1 MKRELIYTILD
12 LEEWNQEATCRFC
25 RGLNKAVC
33 QIRTRSK
40 VTHSIIENDYACE
53 SCKEKFESNELPKC
67 ERCGRLKTKSNID
80 FSSGEYICDCIK
92 DNEDLEEKELP
103 ALPQEERQSTFYERQ
118 INGLREELA
127 TTEEELQIE
136 REEVVKFHEKSKE
149 WSEKQKQELLN
160 KIEELEAENKRL
172 KGSTPQELLDEIS
185 KLKTRVKQLEEQNNQ
200 LVAQIETPPKNGS
213 IKHFFKFGLK

>member
-1 MKRELIYTILD
+1 
-12 LEEWNQEATCRFC
+12 
-25 RGLNKAVC
+25 
-33 QIRTRSK
+33 

-136 REEVVKFHEKSKE
+136 REEVANFHEKSKE
-149 WSEKQKQELLN
+149 
-160 KIEELEAENKRL
+160 
-172 KGSTPQELLDEIS
+172 
-185 KLKTRVKQLEEQNNQ
+185 
-200 LVAQIETPPKNGS
+200 
-213 IKHFFKFGLK
+213 